1 MPSSISFEAGS
12 GGVRPKVIVFDVQAT
27 TVRHRATAAHNDARI
42 LRRLSDCRR
51 DLAIRG
57 PGELLG
63 TRQTGLA
70 AFRIALLPEHE
81 DLLIEAQAVA
91 ARLYEHDLPRAQ
103 ALMQRWAGARLT
115 SPESE

>member
-1 MPSSISFEAGS
+1 MQDSSDGFLIAE
-12 GGVRPKVIVFDVQAT
+12 K
-27 TVRHRATAAHNDARI
+27 
-42 LRRLSDCRR
+42 

-81 DLLIEAQAVA
+81 DLLTEAQEIAATLRGRSCRGHRHSCSAGQAPGQISPGFEQRVSHRSAQA
-91 ARLYEHDLPRAQ
+91 ARL
-103 ALMQRWAGARLT
+103 
-115 SPESE
+115 

>member
-1 MPSSISFEAGS
+1 MFKQP
-12 GGVRPKVIVFDVQAT
+12 
-27 TVRHRATAAHNDARI
+27 
-42 LRRLSDCRR
+42 LSDTAQQRLTTMQESSDGFLIAER

-103 ALMQRWAGARLT
+103 ALMQRWAGARADFARV
-115 SPESE
+115 

>member
-1 MPSSISFEAGS
+1 TESHCLLMFKQP
-12 GGVRPKVIVFDVQAT
+12 
-27 TVRHRATAAHNDARI
+27 
-42 LRRLSDCRR
+42 LSDTAQQRLTTMQDSSDGFLIAEK

-81 DLLIEAQAVA
+81 DLLIEAQEIA
-91 ARLYEHDLPRAQ
+91 ARLYEEDLPRAQ
-103 ALMQRWAGARLT
+103 SLMQRWAGARADFARV
-115 SPESE
+115 